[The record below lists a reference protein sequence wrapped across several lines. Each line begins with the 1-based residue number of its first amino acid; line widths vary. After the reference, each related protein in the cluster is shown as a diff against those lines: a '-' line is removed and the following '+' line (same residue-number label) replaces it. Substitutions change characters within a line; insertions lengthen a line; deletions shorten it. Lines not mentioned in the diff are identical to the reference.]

1 MLDVPVESFPERIF
15 LAFRYQRIEHHERV
29 VGDERIR
36 RDHLAPA
43 LPALVSRGCPFR
55 VGSGPPPQPRGD
67 LLDVHGQTVPVR
79 TVRAMAF
86 VAMPQPFDFELTTER
101 FRVFG
106 PDLASLW
113 HEGGL
118 HRVLDGREVRIEP
131 APGGVDVDPLDD
143 EIRPVV
149 LTLLGAQF
157 DLGAFQPN
165 DPMLAGLAK
174 RLRGFRPPL
183 APDPFEMLVGAISAQ
198 QISLRAAF
206 AVRNRFVERF
216 GIRGELAYAFPTPER
231 ISEVTPDDL
240 RALGFS
246 LRKAEYV
253 LGLARA
259 DLDYG
264 ALAALPD
271 EEVKARLVQLPGI
284 GEWTADW
291 FLARHLGRPR
301 AWPAGDLALRKV
313 VSAFYGDGRPL
324 TTEEVRTIGERFEP
338 FQNLSAHYLLTGS
351 RLPA

>member
-1 MLDVPVESFPERIF
+1 M
-15 LAFRYQRIEHHERV
+15 
-29 VGDERIR
+29 R
-36 RDHLAPA
+36 R
-43 LPALVSRGCPFR
+43 R
-55 VGSGPPPQPRGD
+55 PPPETRGD
-67 LLDVHGQTVPVR
+67 LLDVHRLDR
-79 TVRAMAF
+79 TRTYGSAMAF
-86 VAMPQPFDFELTTER
+86 LAVPQPFDFELTTER

-106 PDLASLW
+106 PDVASLW

-131 APGGVDVDPLDD
+131 APGGVDVEPLDD

-157 DLGAFQPN
+157 DLDAFRP
-165 DPMLAGLAK
+165 DDAILAGLVE

-216 GIRGELAYAFPTPER
+216 GVRGELAYAFPTPGR
-231 ISEVTPDDL
+231 IADVSADEL

-271 EEVKARLVQLPGI
+271 EEVKATLVELPGI
-284 GEWTADW
+284 GDWTADW
-291 FLARHLGRPR
+291 FLARHLGRPQ
-301 AWPAGDLALRKV
+301 AWPAGDLALRKA
-313 VSAFYGDGRPL
+313 VSAYYRGGEPL
-324 TTEEVRTIGERFEP
+324 SVDEVRAFGERFGDHR
-338 FQNLSAHYLLTGS
+338 NLAAHTLLVGL
-351 RLPA
+351 RRVPP

>member
-1 MLDVPVESFPERIF
+1 
-15 LAFRYQRIEHHERV
+15 
-29 VGDERIR
+29 
-36 RDHLAPA
+36 
-43 LPALVSRGCPFR
+43 
-55 VGSGPPPQPRGD
+55 
-67 LLDVHGQTVPVR
+67 
-79 TVRAMAF
+79 MAF
-86 VAMPQPFDFELTTER
+86 LAMPQPFDFELTTER

-118 HRVLDGREVRIEP
+118 HRVVDGREVRIEA
-131 APGGVDVDPLDD
+131 APGGVEVEPLDD
-143 EIRPVV
+143 EIRAFV
-149 LTLLGAQF
+149 LQLLGAQF
-157 DLGAFQPN
+157 DLDAFRPD
-165 DPMLAGLAK
+165 DPILAGLAT

-183 APDPFEMLVGAISAQ
+183 APNPFEMLVGAISAQ

-216 GIRGELAYAFPTPER
+216 WVRGELAYAFPTTER
-231 ISEVTPDDL
+231 IASVTPDEL
-240 RALGFS
+240 RELGFS

-253 LGLARA
+253 LALARS

-264 ALAALPD
+264 ALAAMPD

-284 GEWTADW
+284 GDWTADW

-313 VSAFYGDGRPL
+313 VSGFYGDGRSL
-324 TTEEVRTIGERFEP
+324 TTEEVREIGGRFDP

>member
-1 MLDVPVESFPERIF
+1 
-15 LAFRYQRIEHHERV
+15 
-29 VGDERIR
+29 
-36 RDHLAPA
+36 
-43 LPALVSRGCPFR
+43 
-55 VGSGPPPQPRGD
+55 
-67 LLDVHGQTVPVR
+67 
-79 TVRAMAF
+79 MAF
-86 VAMPQPFDFELTTER
+86 LAMPQPFDFELTTER

-106 PDLASLW
+106 PDLALLW

-118 HRVLDGREVRIEP
+118 HRVLDGREFRIEA
-131 APGGVDVDPLDD
+131 APGGVDVEPLDD

-157 DLGAFQPN
+157 DLEAFRPS
-165 DPMLAGLAK
+165 DPILAGLEE

-206 AVRNRFVERF
+206 AVRNRFVERY
-216 GIRGELAYAFPTPER
+216 GVHGELAYAFPTPQR
-231 ISEVTPDDL
+231 LVDVTEEEL

-253 LGLARA
+253 LRLAGA
-259 DLDYG
+259 NLDYV

-271 EEVKARLVQLPGI
+271 EEVKATLVQLPGI

-313 VSAFYGDGRPL
+313 VSSFYGDGRPW
-324 TTEEVRTIGERFEP
+324 TTEEVRTIGERFDP

>member
-1 MLDVPVESFPERIF
+1 MR
-15 LAFRYQRIEHHERV
+15 
-29 VGDERIR
+29 
-36 RDHLAPA
+36 
-43 LPALVSRGCPFR
+43 
-55 VGSGPPPQPRGD
+55 
-67 LLDVHGQTVPVR
+67 TVP
-79 TVRAMAF
+79 AMAF
-86 VAMPQPFDFELTTER
+86 LAIPQPFDFELTTDR

-118 HRVLDGREVRIEP
+118 HRVVDGREVRIEP
-131 APGGVDVDPLDD
+131 ASGGVEVEPLDD
-143 EIRPVV
+143 EIQPVV

-157 DLGAFQPN
+157 DLSAYRPD
-165 DPMLAGLAK
+165 DPILAGLAK

-206 AVRNRFVERF
+206 AVRNRFVERY
-216 GIRGELAYAFPTPER
+216 GVRGEFAYAFPTSER
-231 ISEVTPDDL
+231 MTAVTPDEL

-253 LGLARA
+253 LALAHSE
-259 DLDYG
+259 LDYG

-271 EEVKARLVQLPGI
+271 EEVKASLVQLPGI
-284 GEWTADW
+284 GDWTADW

-313 VSAFYGDGRPL
+313 VSEFYGDGHPL
-324 TTEEVRTIGERFEP
+324 TTEEVRTIGERFDP